1 MEQIL
6 PEPKIIEMRKAG
18 VITAQEILIK
28 IGDIIVAENV
38 VTRERRIIND
48 MLLEHG
54 KRVLRG

>member
-6 PEPKIIEMRKAG
+6 PESKMIEMRKAG
-18 VITAQEILIK
+18 VITEQEILIK

-54 KRVLRG
+54 KRILRG